1 MDINLKLLRLSVVS
15 SLSAGLAIMAGKK
28 VVVVGHG
35 PIGHAFIEKLAER
48 EAGFEITV
56 VCEEPRP
63 AYNRVMLTQYFLD
76 CDGDKHDQMKL
87 SYWSE
92 EDLKSKN
99 VKLVYGR
106 ATSIDRDNKAVA
118 YSKVSHGGNSV
129 DEDTD
134 SLKYDILVL
143 CTGSFCF
150 VPPTPGFV
158 LPEKKNPQWPDDPA
172 SRPEGVFVYRTIE
185 DLEALI
191 AAAKNSKRAAVIGGG
206 LLGLE
211 AAKAVYDLE
220 MESHVV
226 EMAPYLMPT
235 QLNQEAG
242 KALERKISSLGI
254 HVHSGAKINEAV
266 LDGGKVKGLKF
277 IPHGE
282 TEPIVLDVDM
292 IVVSC
297 GVRPRDELARGCGLE
312 LGGRGG
318 VKVDSSLC
326 SSDPSIY
333 ALGEVASI
341 GGAFCYGLWAPG
353 VDQAEALVKNLV
365 DGAGSASYEKSDLS
379 TKLKL
384 LGVDVASFGSDES
397 FWFNRKFD
405 GKDPEVV
412 NLECSSPLDGSY
424 RRLCFTKD
432 GKKLVGGVLVGD
444 AKDYPKLLQICK
456 KGDLGGAD
464 PESLAFRRP
473 PPGQGAVANDGGDG
487 TGIAEDDDICTCLNV
502 TKGEVVNAIKDKDCL
517 TVPQIKKCTKAGT
530 GCGGCCTPVGEV
542 PKVLSATLKAL
553 GKEVKAGISE
563 CFPYTRQELF
573 NIFRVKEI
581 RTFQEAVE
589 KVAVGGNGS
598 ELDKPVIASILAN
611 LWNDSVL
618 KGGHD
623 QIQDTNDRFLANI
636 QKTGTYSV
644 IPRCAGGDITP
655 DELIAIG
662 SVAKKYGLWTKVTG
676 AQRLGM
682 YGAPV
687 HELPSIF
694 KELVDAGLE
703 SGHAYGKALRTVKS
717 CVGST
722 WCRYGQQD
730 SVSMACTLENRYKGL
745 RAPHKIKMAVSGC
758 LRECAEAQGKDVG
771 CIATNSG
778 YNLYLCG
785 NGGAK
790 PRHAQ
795 LVASSIDEETCLK
808 YIDRF
813 LMFYCSTAKHLQRT
827 APWLEELPGGIEYLK
842 KVIIDD
848 CLGICADLE
857 ALMQRN
863 VEAYKCEWKEVVY
876 DEELQKKFH
885 QYVNTHETQDTE
897 QLEYVNMRKQRHPAT
912 YDLPDIKGAAAFSK
926 EKAEESWQWYPAG
939 KVGDFPQV
947 GGLAMKHGDAEVAVF
962 NLSHRQDES
971 EKWFATQNLCPCKQV
986 RVISRGLVGEPASG
1000 AITVADPVYKTVYDL
1015 RTGCGITSPDLNL
1028 STFRTRVTDG
1038 TVEVKLPAPEEYA
1051 KALQIASRKAVE
1063 EAGVK
1068 AAKVMGK
1075 SKPFDAN
1082 GKHVALD
1089 W

>member
-1 MDINLKLLRLSVVS
+1 
-15 SLSAGLAIMAGKK
+15 
-28 VVVVGHG
+28 
-35 PIGHAFIEKLAER
+35 
-48 EAGFEITV
+48 
-56 VCEEPRP
+56 
-63 AYNRVMLTQYFLD
+63 MLTQYFLD

-106 ATSIDRDNKAVA
+106 ATSIDRDNKSVA
-118 YSKVSHGGNSV
+118 YSKVSHGGSSV
-129 DEDTD
+129 DEDAD

-191 AAAKNSKRAAVIGGG
+191 AAAKKSKRAAVIGGGLLGLEAAKAVYDLVYRTIEDLEALIAAAKKSKRAAVIGGG

-254 HVHSGAKINEAV
+254 HVHSGAKIHEAV
-266 LDGGKVKGLKF
+266 LDDGGKVKGLKF
-277 IPHGE
+277 IPNGE
-282 TEPIVLDVDM
+282 TEPIILDVDM
-292 IVVSC
+292 VVVSC

-341 GGAFCYGLWAPG
+341 GGMFCYGLWAPG

-397 FWFNRKFD
+397 FWFKRKFDGKDPEVVNLECSSPLDGSYRGVDVASFGSDESFWFKRKFD

-473 PPGQGAVANDGGDG
+473 PPGQEAVANDGGDG
-487 TGIAEDDDICTCLNV
+487 TGIAEDD
-502 TKGEVVNAIKDKDCL
+502 
-517 TVPQIKKCTKAGT
+517 IKKCT
-530 GCGGCCTPVGEV
+530 
-542 PKVLSATLKAL
+542 KAL

-581 RTFQEAVE
+581 KTFQEAIE

-618 KGGHD
+618 KSGRDQIQDTNDRFLANIQKTGTYSWNDSVLKSGRD

-662 SVAKKYGLWTKVTG
+662 NVAKKYGLWTKVTG

-722 WCRYGQQD
+722 WLETSRRLE
-730 SVSMACTLENRYKGL
+730 VS
-745 RAPHKIKMAVSGC
+745 
-758 LRECAEAQGKDVG
+758 Q
-771 CIATNSG
+771 
-778 YNLYLCG
+778 
-785 NGGAK
+785 
-790 PRHAQ
+790 
-795 LVASSIDEETCLK
+795 
-808 YIDRF
+808 
-813 LMFYCSTAKHLQRT
+813 
-827 APWLEELPGGIEYLK
+827 
-842 KVIIDD
+842 
-848 CLGICADLE
+848 
-857 ALMQRN
+857 
-863 VEAYKCEWKEVVY
+863 
-876 DEELQKKFH
+876 
-885 QYVNTHETQDTE
+885 
-897 QLEYVNMRKQRHPAT
+897 
-912 YDLPDIKGAAAFSK
+912 
-926 EKAEESWQWYPAG
+926 
-939 KVGDFPQV
+939 
-947 GGLAMKHGDAEVAVF
+947 
-962 NLSHRQDES
+962 
-971 EKWFATQNLCPCKQV
+971 
-986 RVISRGLVGEPASG
+986 
-1000 AITVADPVYKTVYDL
+1000 
-1015 RTGCGITSPDLNL
+1015 
-1028 STFRTRVTDG
+1028 
-1038 TVEVKLPAPEEYA
+1038 
-1051 KALQIASRKAVE
+1051 
-1063 EAGVK
+1063 
-1068 AAKVMGK
+1068 
-1075 SKPFDAN
+1075 
-1082 GKHVALD
+1082 
-1089 W
+1089 